1 MSSRT
6 LIPLVALSLAG
17 CARHTIS
24 PVGLTPQ
31 TRIGPA
37 QDFGVG
43 IVDATPE
50 WVKFDLALPAFVIGF
65 RMTDAG
71 GIEQVCNTAKLGR
84 GTHIVTAG
92 NRHDGRPAPSLN
104 DDGYWLVIVSDAQ
117 TPPSVLHHR
126 LESIMLSDPPLRDAL
141 NSLPVMLVA
150 PRTGH
155 WAAYYT
161 TFGTPID
168 LSPSTH

>member
-6 LIPLVALSLAG
+6 LIPLVALSLVG
-17 CARHTIS
+17 CARHRIP
-24 PVGLTPQ
+24 PVALTPQ

-50 WVKFDLALPAFVIGF
+50 WVKFDLAVPAFVIGI

-92 NRHDGRPAPSLN
+92 NRHDGRPDPSLN

-117 TPPSVLHHR
+117 TPPRLLAHR

-150 PRTGH
+150 PRTEH

>member
-1 MSSRT
+1 MSPRT
-6 LIPLVALSLAG
+6 RIPLGALSLAG

-71 GIEQVCNTAKLGR
+71 GIGQGCNTAKLGR

-92 NRHDGRPAPSLN
+92 NRPDGRPAPSLN
-104 DDGYWLVIVSDAQ
+104 DVGYWLVIAA
-117 TPPSVLHHR
+117 
-126 LESIMLSDPPLRDAL
+126 E
-141 NSLPVMLVA
+141 A
-150 PRTGH
+150 PTR
-155 WAAYYT
+155 
-161 TFGTPID
+161 
-168 LSPSTH
+168 PSTVPQR

>member
-6 LIPLVALSLAG
+6 LIPLVALALAG
-17 CARHTIS
+17 CARHTIP
-24 PVGLTPQ
+24 PVALTPQ

-50 WVKFDLALPAFVIGF
+50 WVKFDLAVPAYVIAF

-71 GIEQVCNTAKLGR
+71 GIEQVCNTAKSGR
-84 GTHIVTAG
+84 GTHIVQAR
-92 NRHDGRPAPSLN
+92 NRHDGRPGPSLN
-104 DDGYWLVIVSDAQ
+104 DDGYWLVIVSDAL
-117 TPPSVLHHR
+117 TPSSVLDHR
-126 LESIMLSDPPLRDAL
+126 LESIMLSDPPLKDAL

-168 LSPSTH
+168 LSTSTH

>member
-24 PVGLTPQ
+24 PVALTPQ
-31 TRIGPA
+31 TRVGPA
-37 QDFGVG
+37 LDFGVG

-71 GIEQVCNTAKLGR
+71 GIEQVCNTAKFGR
-84 GTHIVTAG
+84 RTHIVTAG
-92 NRHDGRPAPSLN
+92 NRHDGRPASSLN
-104 DDGYWLVIVSDAQ
+104 D
-117 TPPSVLHHR
+117 
-126 LESIMLSDPPLRDAL
+126 E
-141 NSLPVMLVA
+141 
-150 PRTGH
+150 
-155 WAAYYT
+155 
-161 TFGTPID
+161 
-168 LSPSTH
+168 